1 MYNLYYQV
9 KIHTVAMLVLEA
21 KFKKALEMPL
31 SYFEMSDLIN
41 IYVLNFG
48 IVNF

>member
-1 MYNLYYQV
+1 
-9 KIHTVAMLVLEA
+9 MLVLEV
-21 KFKKALEMPL
+21 KFKQTLEMPL

-48 IVNF
+48 IVNL

>member
-1 MYNLYYQV
+1 
-9 KIHTVAMLVLEA
+9 MLVLEV

-48 IVNF
+48 IVNFWSKTINLHFYSN